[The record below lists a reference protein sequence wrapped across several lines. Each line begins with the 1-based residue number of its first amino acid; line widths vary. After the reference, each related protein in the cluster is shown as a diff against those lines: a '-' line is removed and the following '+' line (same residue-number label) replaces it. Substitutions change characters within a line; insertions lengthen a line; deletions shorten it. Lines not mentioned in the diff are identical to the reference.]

1 MYVTVHRTAVQSF
14 DARNPGYRA
23 ALEAIATETSDTH
36 YTVPRDAYG
45 DLWRQYAKPVAR
57 TRRRKRVAL
66 GDAVERMLSSI
77 GITKE
82 LVQRITRKPCKCPAR
97 QKWLNQWGY
106 EKQAQVERIVK
117 KAARWYGIT

>member
-1 MYVTVHRTAVQSF
+1 MKCSYQ
-14 DARNPGYRA
+14 
-23 ALEAIATETSDTH
+23 SDTLTCRRCGH
-36 YTVPRDAYG
+36 IAKRLPTFRTCPAVPIRPNVR
-45 DLWRQYAKPVAR
+45 LP
-57 TRRRKRVAL
+57 RVAL
-66 GDAVERMLSSI
+66 GDALERMLSSI

-82 LVQRITRKPCKCPAR
+82 LVQRITRKPCNCPAR

>member
-1 MYVTVHRTAVQSF
+1 
-14 DARNPGYRA
+14 
-23 ALEAIATETSDTH
+23 
-36 YTVPRDAYG
+36 
-45 DLWRQYAKPVAR
+45 
-57 TRRRKRVAL
+57 
-66 GDAVERMLSSI
+66 MLSSI

-82 LVQRITRKPCKCPAR
+82 LVQRITRKPCNCPAR